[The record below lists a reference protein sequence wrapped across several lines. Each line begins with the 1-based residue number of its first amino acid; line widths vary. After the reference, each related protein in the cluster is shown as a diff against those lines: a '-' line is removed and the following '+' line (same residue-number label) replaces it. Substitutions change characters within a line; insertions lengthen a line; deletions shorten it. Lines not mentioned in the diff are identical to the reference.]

1 MTASR
6 AFARVRGMPAL
17 VVRDGPSAG
26 HRIEVA
32 GHTVLGRADDVL
44 QHDTEAAGRHAVV
57 WTGAGG
63 LEIEDLGSSSGT
75 YVNDERIEGARPLR
89 SGDVIRLGNTSFDV
103 DVEPSA
109 EPTAVPEMATPPP
122 PLSMPP
128 VSGPP
133 PPAPIGSGAQPGS
146 PVYGMPRVATGARP
160 GAVTAAAIVLLTLGI
175 AGVLYNAWDLL
186 LLFGDLD
193 LANAFGFGGRL
204 LTLIV
209 IDIGLLIAGVLQVV
223 AGIRLFALSRTG
235 RILGIVGSFSV
246 AALWLVSL
254 VLILSWGFVLQ
265 AHAWVALAVSVAGSL
280 VAAILLLSSG
290 RHFSSTY

>member
-1 MTASR
+1 
-6 AFARVRGMPAL
+6 MPAL

-26 HRIEVA
+26 HRIEVT
-32 GHTVLGRADDVL
+32 GRTVLGRADDVL
-44 QHDTEAAGRHAVV
+44 RHDTEAAGRHAVV
-57 WTGAGG
+57 RTGAGG

-89 SGDVIRLGNTSFDV
+89 SGDVLRLGNTTFDV
-103 DVEPSA
+103 DVEPIA
-109 EPTAVPEMATPPP
+109 EPTAVPETAIPP
-122 PLSMPP
+122 PLSPPPMPSA
-128 VSGPP
+128 SGPP
-133 PPAPIGSGAQPGS
+133 PSVPVGSGAPLGS
-146 PVYGMPRVATGARP
+146 PVYGIPRVATGARP
-160 GAVTAAAIVLLTLGI
+160 GAVTAAAIILLTLGI
-175 AGVLYNAWDLL
+175 GGVLYNAWDLW

-209 IDIGLLIAGVLQVV
+209 IDIGLLIAGVLQLV

-290 RHFSSTY
+290 RRFSSTY

>member
-1 MTASR
+1 
-6 AFARVRGMPAL
+6 MPAL

-32 GHTVLGRADDVL
+32 GNTVLGRADDVL
-44 QHDTEAAGRHAVV
+44 RHDTEAAGRHAVV
-57 WTGAGG
+57 RTGAGG

-75 YVNDERIEGARPLR
+75 YVNDKRIEGARPLR
-89 SGDVIRLGNTSFDV
+89 SGDVIRLGNTTFDV

-109 EPTAVPEMATPPP
+109 EPTAVPETATLPPP
-122 PLSMPP
+122 PPMPSA
-128 VSGPP
+128 SGPL
-133 PPAPIGSGAQPGS
+133 PPAPVGSGAPPGN
-146 PVYGMPRVATGARP
+146 PVYGIPRVATGTRP
-160 GAVTAAAIVLLTLGI
+160 GAVTAAAIILLTLGI
-175 AGVLYNAWDLL
+175 GGVLYNAWDLL
-186 LLFGDLD
+186 LLFGDLE

-204 LTLIV
+204 ITLIV

-223 AGIRLFALSRTG
+223 AGIRLFALSRAG

-246 AALWLVSL
+246 AALWLVTL

-290 RHFSSTY
+290 RHFSSRY

>member
-1 MTASR
+1 
-6 AFARVRGMPAL
+6 MPAL

-32 GHTVLGRADDVL
+32 GHTVLGRADDAL
-44 QHDTEAAGRHAVV
+44 RHDTEAAGRHAVV
-57 WTGAGG
+57 RTGAGG
-63 LEIEDLGSSSGT
+63 LEIEDLGSPSGT
-75 YVNDERIEGARPLR
+75 FVNDERIEGARPLR
-89 SGDVIRLGNTSFDV
+89 SGDVIRLGTTTFDI

-109 EPTAVPEMATPPP
+109 EPTAVPGTATQPPP
-122 PLSMPP
+122 PPPMPSA
-128 VSGPP
+128 SGPP
-133 PPAPIGSGAQPGS
+133 PPAPVGSGAPPGS
-146 PVYGMPRVATGARP
+146 PVYGIPRVVTGARP
-160 GAVTAAAIVLLTLGI
+160 GAVTAAAIILLTLGI
-175 AGVLYNAWDLL
+175 GGVLYNAWDLL
-186 LLFGDLD
+186 LLFGDLE

-209 IDIGLLIAGVLQVV
+209 IDICLLIAGVLQIV
-223 AGIRLFALSRTG
+223 AGIRLFALSRAG

>member
-1 MTASR
+1 
-6 AFARVRGMPAL
+6 MPAL

-32 GHTVLGRADDVL
+32 GRTVLGRADDVL
-44 QHDTEAAGRHAVV
+44 RHDTEAAGRHAVV
-57 WTGAGG
+57 RTGAGG

-75 YVNDERIEGARPLR
+75 YVNDKRIEGARPLR
-89 SGDVIRLGNTSFDV
+89 SGDVIRLGNTTFDV
-103 DVEPSA
+103 DVEPRA
-109 EPTAVPEMATPPP
+109 EPTAVPETATLPPP
-122 PLSMPP
+122 PPPMPSA
-128 VSGPP
+128 SGPP
-133 PPAPIGSGAQPGS
+133 PPAPVGSGAPPGN
-146 PVYGMPRVATGARP
+146 PVYGIPRVATGTRP
-160 GAVTAAAIVLLTLGI
+160 GAVTAAAIILLTLGI
-175 AGVLYNAWDLL
+175 GGVLYNAWDLL
-186 LLFGDLD
+186 LLFGDLQ

-204 LTLIV
+204 ITLIV

-223 AGIRLFALSRTG
+223 AGIRLFALSRAG

-246 AALWLVSL
+246 AALWLVTL

-290 RHFSSTY
+290 RHFSSRY

>member
-1 MTASR
+1 
-6 AFARVRGMPAL
+6 MPAL

-32 GHTVLGRADDVL
+32 GRTVLGRVDDVL
-44 QHDTEAAGRHAVV
+44 RHDTEAAGRHAVV
-57 WTGAGG
+57 RTGAGG
-63 LEIEDLGSSSGT
+63 LEIEDLGSESGT

-89 SGDVIRLGNTSFDV
+89 SGDVIRLGNTTFDV
-103 DVEPSA
+103 DIDVIA
-109 EPTAVPEMATPPP
+109 EPTAVPETATPPP
-122 PLSMPP
+122 PPP
-128 VSGPP
+128 PTPSASGPP
-133 PPAPIGSGAQPGS
+133 PPAPVGSGAPLGS
-146 PVYGMPRVATGARP
+146 PVYGIPRVATGARP
-160 GAVTAAAIVLLTLGI
+160 GAVTAAAIILLTLGI
-175 AGVLYNAWDLL
+175 GGVLYNAWDLL
-186 LLFGDLD
+186 LLFGDLE

>member
-1 MTASR
+1 
-6 AFARVRGMPAL
+6 MPAL

-32 GHTVLGRADDVL
+32 GHTVLGRADDAL
-44 QHDTEAAGRHAVV
+44 RHDTEAAGRHAVV
-57 WTGAGG
+57 RTGAGG
-63 LEIEDLGSSSGT
+63 LEIEDLGSPSGT
-75 YVNDERIEGARPLR
+75 FVNDERIEGARPLR
-89 SGDVIRLGNTSFDV
+89 SGDVIRLGTTTFDI

-109 EPTAVPEMATPPP
+109 EPTAVPGTATPPP
-122 PLSMPP
+122 PPPPMPSA
-128 VSGPP
+128 SGPP
-133 PPAPIGSGAQPGS
+133 PPAPVGSGAPPGS
-146 PVYGMPRVATGARP
+146 PVYGIPRVVTGARP
-160 GAVTAAAIVLLTLGI
+160 GAVTAAAIILLTLGI
-175 AGVLYNAWDLL
+175 GGVLYNAWDLL
-186 LLFGDLD
+186 LLFGDLE

-209 IDIGLLIAGVLQVV
+209 IDIGLLIAGVLQIV
-223 AGIRLFALSRTG
+223 AGIRLFALSRAG

-246 AALWLVSL
+246 AALWLVSV

-265 AHAWVALAVSVAGSL
+265 AHAWLALALSVAGSL